1 MGSLRPPSRRRLV
14 AASAST
20 TRTRPVHIVTVSSSR
35 RPVDSDGNS
44 PVHCVSRFVGG
55 GKHGATPLTILDRRI
70 TRVGG
75 IIAHGRFDSCGAG
88 ACVLSLQHLSRA
100 SVQTKRWAM
109 PCDDRA
115 SSMLNHWLLP
125 MVAAHCAATLGRL
138 GVAGASMW
146 QWCSM
151 PRKAT
156 RYSIAWLLARPR
168 GDPDV
173 LADGHL
179 GPDGPVLVLGHHIP
193 PFHLVFR
200 QPRPGANR
208 PRNGRH
214 MGRQCR

>member
-1 MGSLRPPSRRRLV
+1 
-14 AASAST
+14 
-20 TRTRPVHIVTVSSSR
+20 
-35 RPVDSDGNS
+35 
-44 PVHCVSRFVGG
+44 
-55 GKHGATPLTILDRRI
+55 
-70 TRVGG
+70 
-75 IIAHGRFDSCGAG
+75 
-88 ACVLSLQHLSRA
+88 
-100 SVQTKRWAM
+100 
-109 PCDDRA
+109 
-115 SSMLNHWLLP
+115 MLNHWLLP

-208 PRNGRH
+208 PRKGRLARLSRLSCATV
-214 MGRQCR
+214 GSLTVILNDIFRQNNKSVAYRGDHGKHIGICPTS